1 MSIDQGE
8 DDMRKP
14 PRRRFAKGRSCFPPR
29 CDKNGASKQPCK
41 RKSKPIPSLFTEQVF
56 LNVSTTDDFVALPAQ
71 DTSNKATYSYAVVNR
86 GSEPVI
92 AQVEIGPNGSDYATD
107 VEEIVPNGETAI
119 VVPAKFQ
126 RYTRLLVKSMNAG
139 KPTGITVYFQSQT
152 VR

>member
-1 MSIDQGE
+1 M
-8 DDMRKP
+8 
-14 PRRRFAKGRSCFPPR
+14 
-29 CDKNGASKQPCK
+29 
-41 RKSKPIPSLFTEQVF
+41 
-56 LNVSTTDDFVALPAQ
+56 ALPAQ
-71 DTSNKATYSYAVVNR
+71 DTSNKAIYSYAVVNR

-107 VEEIVPNGETAI
+107 VEEIVPNGETAV